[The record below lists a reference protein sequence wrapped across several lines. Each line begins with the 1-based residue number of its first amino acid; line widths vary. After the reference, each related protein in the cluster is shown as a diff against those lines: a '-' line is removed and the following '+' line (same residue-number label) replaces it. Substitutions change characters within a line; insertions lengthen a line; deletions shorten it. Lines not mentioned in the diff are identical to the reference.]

1 MPRSHPR
8 PQSWFNTDSLQAYV
22 SQAVF
27 VRGEQLQSYG
37 SVSQYQVSKP
47 GAAWVLEAEV
57 EGSKGNLYDTRV
69 ELVLDPQGQV
79 VDWWTEC
86 SCPMGEDCKHAVA
99 LTLHAA
105 TRKPSGVQD
114 TAPQP
119 SLQPAA
125 QPAPAPLLPPS
136 PPPDL
141 ALIERERAEAIA
153 RLQDQ
158 SLTAWLQRLA
168 AVNNASRPLVPT
180 PATSTATAETLGF
193 VLHTDVSE
201 RLPLWH
207 LRPVWLRRRT
217 KGKGWLQPRT
227 LRDAELPFRTYGTMP
242 SGLDEQAQEN
252 LFALSSQLCS
262 IVHYSRPTFELRGR
276 SGLELV
282 RRLAQQGC
290 LLLEHPSA
298 TSILQPLTWCD
309 TVRTLA
315 WTWEQVPPSYKND
328 TAPYWKLSRLADGLY
343 WGFNT
348 PPLVVD
354 PVAGLVGPADIQGL
368 TSQQVRTLL
377 DAPAMSEPALQ
388 RHASRLIETLGPVT
402 LPPVLH
408 HVDRLVDLTPR
419 LVAALNPVPEAQR
432 AAQGWVRAALSW
444 DYDGHRVPLAPAN
457 LHRLP
462 DGPNGQQRL
471 LMRAPDQE
479 AQALAILPRLGLH
492 PCDGMHWGLP
502 GTEDQ
507 TRWLD
512 WVAEAFAPWL
522 AEGLIVEAAPL
533 LTEGWVQNV
542 DQVDAQWTVPEGEES
557 EDGDCSP
564 WFDLSLGIAVD
575 GQRINA
581 LPWLPGLLAQVARMP
596 MDPDRGDRIWPPHIW
611 LPRHPDDPAQGHLR
625 LASAAIRPWL
635 EALLELV
642 GDRTYNFDSEHLRL
656 SRLDALRAHAALGE
670 GVTWQP
676 DPGLKALLDGMR
688 GHQSL
693 PEVLPP
699 TDFQAQLRPY
709 QQQGLNWLQFLRTH
723 GLAGVLADDMGLGK
737 TVQTLAHVATE
748 KAAGRLD
755 RPTLIVAPVS
765 LLGNWAREAQR
776 FSPQLRTLVWHGQ
789 QRHGRW
795 DELAEHD
802 LVIAPYSLLQRDR
815 THWAK
820 SRWHLVVLDEAQNI
834 KNAATQ
840 AAQVACELDTRHRL
854 CLSGTPME
862 NHLGELWSLFHFLM
876 PGFLGSAKRFGE
888 WFRQPIEREGN
899 AQRLAQL
906 RARVT
911 PFMLRRT
918 KQQVVTEL
926 PPKQE
931 TVMRVELGSA
941 QADLYE
947 SIRLSMEST
956 VREALNQQG
965 LARSQITILDA
976 LLKLRQV
983 CCDPSL
989 LKTDAARTVSASA
1002 KLEQLMDMLPEMLQE
1017 GRRILLFSQFTTMLA
1032 RIEKEL
1038 ARLGLNWVK
1047 LTGSS
1052 RDRDALVQRFT
1063 SGEVPLFLISLKA
1076 GGVGLNLPQADTVI
1090 HFDPWWNPA
1099 VENQATDRAHRI
1111 GQTQRVWVIK
1121 LVAQGTIE
1129 ERMLALQARKAEL
1142 ADRVYEGAAARKAP
1156 LFTDDDV
1163 AELLRPM
1170 DMERQ

>member
-1 MPRSHPR
+1 MFRSTPR
-8 PQSWFNTDSLQAYV
+8 PKSWFKPDFLQAYV
-22 SQAVF
+22 SRAVF
-27 VRGEQLQSYG
+27 GRGEQLQSYG
-37 SVSQYQVSKP
+37 RVNHYQVSKP

-57 EGSKGNLYDTRV
+57 EGSTGNPYDTRV

-86 SCPMGEDCKHAVA
+86 SCPMGEQCKHAVA

-105 TRKPSGVQD
+105 TRKPSTVQD

-119 SLQPAA
+119 VP
-125 QPAPAPLLPPS
+125 QPAPDP
-136 PPPDL
+136 
-141 ALIERERAEAIA
+141 ALVERQRAEAVA

-158 SLTAWLQRLA
+158 SLTVWLQRLT
-168 AVNNASRPLVPT
+168 AVHNASSPPAQT
-180 PATSTATAETLGF
+180 PAASTANAETLGF
-193 VLHTDVSE
+193 ILRTEVSD
-201 RLPLWH
+201 RVPLWH
-207 LRPVWLRRRT
+207 LRPVWLRRRA
-217 KGKGWLQPRT
+217 KGDGWLQPRY
-227 LRDAELPFRTYGTMP
+227 LRDAELPFRPYGTLP
-242 SGLDEQAQEN
+242 TGLDEQAEDN
-252 LFALSSQLCS
+252 LFALSSQLS
-262 IVHYSRPTFELRGR
+262 QVVNYTQSTFELRGR
-276 SGLELV
+276 AGLALV
-282 RRLAQQGC
+282 KRLAQQGC
-290 LLLEHPSA
+290 LLLQHTPA
-298 TSILQPLTWCD
+298 NTLLPLSWTD
-309 TVRTLA
+309 TVRTLS
-315 WTWEQVPPSYKND
+315 WTWVQVPPSYAND
-328 TAPYWKLSRLADGLY
+328 KAPYWRLSLPADGLY

-354 PVAGLVGPADIQGL
+354 PVAGLICPADTQGI
-368 TSQQVRTLL
+368 TAQQARTLL
-377 DAPAMSEPALQ
+377 DAPALSEPTLQ
-388 RHASRLIETLGPVT
+388 RHASRLVETLGPVT
-402 LPPVLH
+402 LPPALH
-408 HVDRLVDLTPR
+408 QVERWVGLTPR
-419 LVAALNPVPEAQR
+419 LVAALTLVPEAQR
-432 AAQGWVRAALSW
+432 AAQGWVRAELSW
-444 DYDGHRVPLAPAN
+444 DYDGHRTPLAPAS

-462 DGPNGQQRL
+462 DGPKGQQRL
-471 LMRAPDQE
+471 LLRAPDQE
-479 AQALAILPRLGLH
+479 AQALSILPRLGLRQY
-492 PCDGMHWGLP
+492 DGTHWGLP

-542 DQVDAQWTVPEGEES
+542 DQVDAQWTVPEGESGEGG
-557 EDGDCSP
+557 EGGDISP
-564 WFDLSLGIAVD
+564 WFDLSLGIEVD

-581 LPWLPGLLAQVARMP
+581 LPWLPSLLAQVARMP
-596 MDPDRGDRIWPPHIW
+596 IDPASGERIWPPHIW
-611 LPRHPDDPAQGHLR
+611 LPRHPDDPIQGHLR

-642 GDRTYNFDSEHLRL
+642 GDRAYNFDAEHLRL

-676 DPGLKALLDGMR
+676 DPKLKALIDGMR
-688 GHQSL
+688 GQQSL

-699 TDFQAQLRPY
+699 PDFQAQLRPY

-737 TVQTLAHVATE
+737 TVQTLAHITLE

-755 RPTLIVAPVS
+755 RPALIVAPVS
-765 LLGNWAREAQR
+765 LLGNWVREAQR

-795 DELAEHD
+795 AELAEHD

-840 AAQVACELDTRHRL
+840 AAQVVCELDTRHRL

-931 TVMRVELGSA
+931 TVMRVELGPA

-947 SIRLSMEST
+947 SIRLTMEST
-956 VREALNQQG
+956 VREALDQQG

-983 CCDPSL
+983 CCDPGL
-989 LKTDAARTVSASA
+989 LKTEAARAVSSSA

-1142 ADRVYEGAAARKAP
+1142 AERVYEGAAARKAP

-1170 DMERQ
+1170 DMGG